1 MIYYMK
7 LNSPKIAFGKL
18 PETTTIFPHMQGSG
32 NTMRVWRTGV
42 EMLTNSVLQEHS
54 V

>member
-7 LNSPKIAFGKL
+7 LDSPKIAFGKL

-32 NTMRVWRTGV
+32 NTMRVWAYRCR
-42 EMLTNSVLQEHS
+42 NAH
-54 V
+54 